1 MAQLWILGLIPD
13 KTAKN
18 VQLGSNLGPTLDN
31 DNVGHQRWAEVG
43 PTLLLP
49 SAKRWHFAPSDT
61 NALPT
66 LVRRVGRTHVGQTL
80 ARRGTNFYEC
90 FGWLTDLWRFYL
102 HNYKIFMV
110 YLVLQRSTRRYCW
123 RLRFIMLFIVH
134 KPTPGKIKMFEYGV
148 HGPTRGIFQ
157 LKSYLVQPVLNI
169 LLPVIIIL

>member
-1 MAQLWILGLIPD
+1 MPQPWQNSKKRPTRIQPRP
-13 KTAKN
+13 N
-18 VQLGSNLGPTLDN
+18 VGQRQRRTPTLGRGWAN
-31 DNVGHQRWAEVG
+31 STPTLGKTLALCAVGHQRSADSG
-43 PTLLLP
+43 P
-49 SAKRWHFAPSDT
+49 KGGSDT
-61 NALPT
+61 RWTN
-66 LVRRVGRTHVGQTL
+66 VGTKRSQL
-80 ARRGTNFYEC
+80 YEC
-90 FGWLTDLWRFYL
+90 LGWLTDLWRFYL